1 MGGDRSTRA
10 DRGVRVGPRSSF
22 RFVRRCEQALS
33 TEYDDRDFELLEKV
47 LELVCGS
54 RKKQSVKE
62 LRCAGGVCLYGVVI

>member
-47 LELVCGS
+47 LELV
-54 RKKQSVKE
+54 
-62 LRCAGGVCLYGVVI
+62 LRQQEETVG